1 MSQKLVFMNYR
12 EFVQANC
19 TDCPIRNKQGC
30 RDTDPMSCSRAVGLV
45 KKQNDQDYQVVVGQ
59 FVVTPINQEP
69 AVDVENFLRRL
80 RAVFNGK
87 GLNDYV
93 LFSRTEEYRDGL
105 RVQKLLFNENFFE
118 ELRLMLEG
126 GKS

>member
-1 MSQKLVFMNYR
+1 MSQTLCFLNYR
-12 EFVQANC
+12 EFVTANC
-19 TDCPIRNKQGC
+19 ESCPKREKQGC
-30 RDTDPMSCSRAVGLV
+30 RDVDPMDCSIAADLCRI
-45 KKQNDQDYQVVVGQ
+45 QNEKGYQVIVSQ

-69 AVDVENFLRRL
+69 AVDVEKFLRRL

-93 LFSRTEEYRDGL
+93 LFSRTDEYRDGL

-126 GKS
+126 GES

>member
-1 MSQKLVFMNYR
+1 
-12 EFVQANC
+12 
-19 TDCPIRNKQGC
+19 
-30 RDTDPMSCSRAVGLV
+30 MSCSRAVELV
-45 KKQNDQDYQVVVGQ
+45 KKQNEQDYQVVVGQ

-69 AVDVENFLRRL
+69 AVEEFLRRL

-93 LFSRTEEYRDGL
+93 LFSRTDEYRDGL

-126 GKS
+126 GES